1 MAQKRWELENEV
13 ESLADEVYHFDERT
27 HSSIVSSKPWDKDVH
42 YFRSC
47 KISALAL
54 LKMTMHARSGGNMEV
69 MGLMIGKVSVLYFNL
84 IFHERRNPI

>member
-1 MAQKRWELENEV
+1 MDASMAQKRWELENEV

-69 MGLMIGKVSVLYFNL
+69 MGLMIGKVCFL
-84 IFHERRNPI
+84 